1 MMQNE
6 YTAGQLLSINNL
18 IVEVCQVVAGQ
29 CSNCVGFK
37 KKTLCNKL
45 PDCGNKFYFRKL
57 NKFEIRRAEKNN
69 RIIKDINSKYNRY
82 EEDKE
87 SKA

>member
-1 MMQNE
+1 MMQKE
-6 YTAGQLLSINNL
+6 YTVGQLLSINNL
-18 IVEVCQVVAGQ
+18 IVEVCPVTTWQ

-57 NKFEIRRAEKNN
+57 NKYEIRRAGKNN
-69 RIIKDINSKYNRY
+69 RIIKDINS
-82 EEDKE
+82 
-87 SKA
+87 

>member
-18 IVEVCQVVAGQ
+18 IVEVCPIVAGQ

-37 KKTLCNKL
+37 KKALCNKL
-45 PDCGNKFYFRKL
+45 SDCGNKFYFRKL

-69 RIIKDINSKYNRY
+69 RIIKDINS
-82 EEDKE
+82 
-87 SKA
+87 